1 MQRGEGGTMPRLPS
15 RLGVAGCGGD
25 DPQSLVRQI
34 DEAASVA
41 ELAALAARVDALVA
55 LLHGEGLKIERIA
68 QRVGELNARLFKR
81 LWSMAAPPELVAHSC
96 LVVMGSE
103 GRGEQLL
110 KTDQDNALLLRDG
123 FECPGLDGIAAQFS
137 AGLAELGYP
146 PCPGLIML
154 TNPLWRQPLAAFE
167 ATLRDWVYGAQPE
180 GPMHLAIFVDSLA
193 VAGDGTLLAQA
204 RDHLDR
210 ILDRADVFFARFAG
224 AIDLFDPHPSWWHRL
239 IARDDDETLDLK
251 KLGTFPIVHG
261 VRALALQQRLRVNG
275 TRERMALLVEQKQI
289 DPGLARD
296 VLDAL
301 HFLMS
306 LKLSCQLRQKQA
318 GQLPDNRVRPS
329 EIGSLERDTLRSALG
344 IVRRFRGEIHQR
356 FRLDAL

>member
-1 MQRGEGGTMPRLPS
+1 MRRGEGGTMPGLLPD
-15 RLGVAGCGGD
+15 LGLGGLAGD
-25 DPQSLVRQI
+25 APQAIARQI
-34 DEAASVA
+34 DGAAGVA
-41 ELAALAARVDALVA
+41 ELAASAARVDALVA
-55 LLHGEGLKIERIA
+55 LLHEGGVKIERIA
-68 QRVGELNARLFKR
+68 RLVGELNARLFAR
-81 LWSMAAPPELVAHSC
+81 LWSTVAQAPLAANSC

-123 FECPGLDGIAAQFS
+123 FECPGLEAIAAQFS

-146 PCPGLIML
+146 PCPGHIML
-154 TNPLWRQPLAAFE
+154 THPLWRQPLAAFE
-167 ATLRDWVYGAQPE
+167 ETLRDWVYGTQPE

-193 VAGDGTLLAQA
+193 VAGDPALLAQA
-204 RDHLDR
+204 RDHLER
-210 ILDRADVFFARFAG
+210 ILDRTDVFFARFAS
-224 AIDLFDPHPSWWHRL
+224 AIDLFDSHPNWWHRL
-239 IARDDDETLDLK
+239 IARGDDEMLDLK

-261 VRALALQQRLRVNG
+261 VRVLALQQRLRVNG
-275 TRERMALLVEQKQI
+275 TQARLRLLVEQRQLN
-289 DPGLARD
+289 PGLARD

-301 HFLMS
+301 HFLMA

-318 GQLPDNRVRPS
+318 GQPPDNRVRPS
-329 EIGSLERDTLRSALG
+329 ELGTLERDTLRAALG